1 MPPIPPPAHRPSVEL
16 SSLAMGRRSLAAR
29 RALPSKTDERVPRS
43 CVVQCA
49 PWRPALAIFG
59 LALAVRAAHLWQLW
73 PSPYWSVLMGDA
85 LAYDNWAQRLAQ
97 GGWFGSEVFYQAP
110 LYPYALGLLYAL
122 VGRNL
127 MIVRLVQA
135 IVGSLACAALCIA
148 AGRWFGR
155 RAGIASGVILAC
167 YGPALFFDSLLQKS
181 VLDIFLLCVVL
192 LLIALEEGRV
202 SIIRATLLG
211 TALGCFALT
220 RENALVFLPIIL
232 GWFIWR
238 GHPWVPRVAAVLV
251 GTLVVLAPV
260 AVHNRM
266 AGGAWVLTTSQ
277 LGPNLYIGNSETAT
291 GTYVAL
297 RRSRG
302 NAAFEQHDAM
312 ELATRAV
319 GRPLSAAEVS
329 AYWSGRALEWI
340 RTHPQRWLRLTGFKL
355 LLVANGRE
363 AADTEDLS
371 TYAEWS
377 WPLRLSNTLAN
388 FGVLAPLGVFGVWLT
403 RYRWRQLW
411 VLYALGATYAVSVA
425 LFYVL
430 DRYRYPLV
438 PFLTVFAG
446 AAITEAPRW
455 WRTSLAAERSGILLG
470 LATLAVVCNWP
481 IALLSANSAR
491 AITHYN
497 LGYAF
502 QVAGRGDDAVAEYR
516 TAERLLPSSAHMHS
530 NLGIALAARGEHDEA
545 IAEYEEAIRLEPD
558 LAEAHN
564 NLGMALASAGQYNS
578 AMVQLDKA
586 LTLDPQSVEAHYN
599 RGTALAAQ
607 GRSAAAVAEFTET
620 LRLDP
625 TNAAAHN
632 NVGILLA
639 SAGRFSSA
647 IDEFRSAL
655 RLQPDYAEAKA
666 NLAHAEALANV
677 RR

>member
-1 MPPIPPPAHRPSVEL
+1 
-16 SSLAMGRRSLAAR
+16 MGRRSSPTRRTVLR
-29 RALPSKTDERVPRS
+29 RAVQRVPDS
-43 CVVQCA
+43 SVVRHNR
-49 PWRPALAIFG
+49 WRDALAIFG
-59 LALAVRAAHLWQLW
+59 LALAVRAVHLWQLW

-85 LAYDNWAQRLAQ
+85 LAYDRWAQRLVQ
-97 GGWFGSEVFYQAP
+97 GGWLRSEVFYQAP
-110 LYPYALGLLYAL
+110 LYPYALGLLYLL
-122 VGRNL
+122 VGHNL

-135 IVGSLACAALCIA
+135 IVGSVACGLLCIA

-181 VLDIFLLCVVL
+181 VLDVFILCVVL
-192 LLIALEEGRV
+192 LLIALEEERP

-211 TALGCFALT
+211 VALGCLALT
-220 RENALVFLPIIL
+220 RENALIFLPIIL
-232 GWFIWR
+232 AWLIWR
-238 GHPWVPRVAAVLV
+238 GQRWVPPVAAVLV
-251 GTLVVLAPV
+251 GTLVVVAPV
-260 AVHNRM
+260 VVHNRL
-266 AGGAWVLTTSQ
+266 AGGAWVVTTSQ

-297 RRSRG
+297 RRGRG
-302 NAAFEQHDAM
+302 NAAFEQQDAT
-312 ELATRAV
+312 ELAIRAV
-319 GRPLSAAEVS
+319 GRPLSPAEVS

-340 RTHPQRWLRLTGFKL
+340 RTHPRRWLRLTAFKL
-355 LLVANGRE
+355 LLVANKQE

-371 TYAEWS
+371 TYADWS
-377 WPLRLSNTLAN
+377 WPLRLSNRVAN
-388 FGVLAPLGVFGVWLT
+388 FGVLAPLGAFGLWLT
-403 RYRWRQLW
+403 RRRWRQLW
-411 VLYALGATYAVSVA
+411 VLYALAPMYMVSVA

-446 AAITEAPRW
+446 AAISEAPRW
-455 WRTSLAAERSGILLG
+455 WRTSLPAERSGTLLG

-481 IALLSANSAR
+481 IALLSADNAR
-491 AITHYN
+491 AVTHYN

-502 QVAGRGDDAVAEYR
+502 QEAGRVDDAVIEYR
-516 TAERLLPSSAHMHS
+516 TAARLRPLDAEMHS
-530 NLGIALAARGEHDEA
+530 NLGVVLAARGEHDEA
-545 IAEYEEAIRLEPD
+545 IANYEEAIRLDPD
-558 LAEAHN
+558 FAEARN
-564 NLGMALASAGQYNS
+564 NLGMALASAGQYDQ

-586 LTLDPQSVEAHYN
+586 IALDPRSAEAHYN

-607 GRSAAAVAEFTET
+607 GHSVAAIAEFTET

-632 NVGILLA
+632 NMGILLA
-639 SAGRFSSA
+639 SAGRLSSA

-655 RLQPDYAEAKA
+655 RVRPDFSEAKA